1 MKNQSLYQPLRAEHS
16 ALLADRRTLLAHLL
30 APVSVES
37 AQRLLNCG
45 TIAADA
51 VGHHEAI
58 GVLIGDELVRV
69 AGFEWVTIDDDYGS
83 EPVVVHPRKMAVIAP
98 LSVVTNRFEDGDA
111 TFSIRDLI
119 EEALA
124 TVEDIEAR
132 SRSAQD

>member
-1 MKNQSLYQPLRAEHS
+1 
-16 ALLADRRTLLAHLL
+16 
-30 APVSVES
+30 
-37 AQRLLNCG
+37 
-45 TIAADA
+45 
-51 VGHHEAI
+51 
-58 GVLIGDELVRV
+58 
-69 AGFEWVTIDDDYGS
+69 
-83 EPVVVHPRKMAVIAP
+83 MAVIAP